1 MKHYK
6 SVIISLILV
15 LAMAVPAFSQP
26 APLIDNSSAATANV
40 SAAATAV
47 TGNQTASQGQDQGQ
61 EQKQANI
68 NVGPQ
73 VEINQIGAPIPR
85 SFPIPGQVAYA
96 PMPQEFGNGS
106 VDGNVQDLKVI
117 CNFMVNPVSRAV
129 ADRMDN
135 SFMGVRIQS
144 HNLYG
149 TKDMNEK
156 KAEDSIVVVFEKPAN
171 VKLAKVG
178 SVVASVKDGTAL
190 TEEALSMMMLEAMNM
205 KGAKYLLLLAQGVQ
219 KITKTSGWGIAL
231 GYTHAYIS
239 DDGQK
244 AGTGTAGIGYSSGEA
259 GRKSNPWIQAV
270 VLGDEESVKDLQVK
284 K

>member
-1 MKHYK
+1 MKKYIL
-6 SVIISLILV
+6 SFILV
-15 LAMAVPAFSQP
+15 LAMAVPAFAQP
-26 APLIDNSSAATANV
+26 APLIDNSSSAVATTSATA
-40 SAAATAV
+40 T
-47 TGNQTASQGQDQGQ
+47 TGNQTASQGQDQA
-61 EQKQANI
+61 QKQLQANV

-85 SFPIPGQVAYA
+85 SFPIPGQVTYA

-156 KAEDSIVVVFEKPAN
+156 KAEDSIIVVFEKPAN
-171 VKLAKVG
+171 MKLAKVG

>member
-1 MKHYK
+1 MKKYIL
-6 SVIISLILV
+6 SFILV
-15 LAMAVPAFSQP
+15 LAMAVPAFAQP
-26 APLIDNSSAATANV
+26 APLIDNSSSAVATTSATA
-40 SAAATAV
+40 T
-47 TGNQTASQGQDQGQ
+47 TGNQTASQGQDQSQKQKQ
-61 EQKQANI
+61 EQANI

-73 VEINQIGAPIPR
+73 VEINQVGAPIPR
-85 SFPIPGQVAYA
+85 SFPIPGQVTYA

-117 CNFMVNPVSRAV
+117 CNFMVNPVTRAV

-156 KAEDSIVVVFEKPAN
+156 KAEDSIIVVFEKPAN
-171 VKLAKVG
+171 MKLAKVG

>member
-1 MKHYK
+1 MKKYIL
-6 SVIISLILV
+6 SFILV
-15 LAMAVPAFSQP
+15 LAMAVPAFAQP
-26 APLIDNSSAATANV
+26 APLIDNSSSAVATTSATA
-40 SAAATAV
+40 T
-47 TGNQTASQGQDQGQ
+47 TGNQTASQGQDQSQKQKQ
-61 EQKQANI
+61 EQANI

-73 VEINQIGAPIPR
+73 VEINQVGAPIPR
-85 SFPIPGQVAYA
+85 SFPIPGQVTYA

-117 CNFMVNPVSRAV
+117 CNFMVNPVTRAV

-149 TKDMNEK
+149 TKEK
-156 KAEDSIVVVFEKPAN
+156 SADDKINVVFEKPAG
-171 VKLAKVG
+171 KLAKVG
-178 SVVASVKDGTAL
+178 SIVASVKDGTAL

-205 KGAKYLLLLAQGVQ
+205 KGAKYLLLLAQGTQ

-270 VLGDEESVKDLQVK
+270 VLGDEESMKEIQAPEAK
-284 K
+284 

>member
-1 MKHYK
+1 MKKYIL
-6 SVIISLILV
+6 SFILV
-15 LAMAVPAFSQP
+15 LAMAVPAFAQP
-26 APLIDNSSAATANV
+26 APLIDNSSSAVATTSATA
-40 SAAATAV
+40 T
-47 TGNQTASQGQDQGQ
+47 TGNQTASQGQDQS
-61 EQKQANI
+61 QKQQQGQANV

-85 SFPIPGQVAYA
+85 SFPIPGQVTYA

-117 CNFMVNPVSRAV
+117 CNFMVNPVTRAV
-129 ADRMDN
+129 AERMDN

-156 KAEDSIVVVFEKPAN
+156 KAEDSIIVVFEKPAN
-171 VKLAKVG
+171 MKLAKVG

-270 VLGDEESVKDLQVK
+270 VLGDEESMKEIQAPEAK
-284 K
+284 

>member
-15 LAMAVPAFSQP
+15 LAMAVPAFADSSSD
-26 APLIDNSSAATANV
+26 ATASAAIGVV
-40 SAAATAV
+40 SAS
-47 TGNQTASQGQDQGQ
+47 TGNQSAQQSQDQKQQQGQ
-61 EQKQANI
+61 ANV

-231 GYTHAYIS
+231 GYTHAFIS

-270 VLGDEESVKDLQVK
+270 VLGDEESTKDLQVK